1 MKHFVY
7 SMLILTLL
15 GILQACNDDHDV
27 VLKTEIETPAF
38 RIPAEWEPH
47 AATWVQWADEYD
59 VDVLTSFA
67 NFIKV
72 VQQYEPVHFILDEKN
87 KDSHEKTKQI
97 LKNKGV
103 TDENITYHSMPIDN
117 SWMRDNGPIYV
128 TDGSKTWIQN
138 WKFNGWGGGFENEQ
152 WGHKPGTTLFTDDN
166 LIPAKVAEYLGIE
179 KEDHLDYVLEKGNI
193 EVNGKGTLVINWDC
207 QAHRNP
213 ALTKEQHEEILKKNL
228 GATKIIWAYGY
239 HKEDGTIGHID
250 GFARFISENAIV
262 IADFNEP
269 NWDREDKLAKAC
281 AAEGITVHRYDGS
294 LNWLVGNGFV
304 VAMGEEGYNNEL
316 KAELEQFFPDR
327 DIYMID
333 AEAIGKQGGGIHCV
347 TNDQPVL

>member
-1 MKHFVY
+1 MV
-7 SMLILTLL
+7 STQIACSDDNALI
-15 GILQACNDDHDV
+15 QEPE
-27 VLKTEIETPAF
+27 TELETPAI
-38 RIPAEWEPH
+38 RVPAEWEPH
-47 AATWVQWADEYD
+47 AATWVQWADDYE
-59 VDVLTSFA
+59 VDVLIAFA

-72 VQQYEPVHFILDEKN
+72 VQQYEPVHLVLNEKF
-87 KDSHEKTKQI
+87 KEYEAETKQI
-97 LKNKGV
+97 LKNNGV
-103 TDENITYHSMPIDN
+103 ADENINYHSMPIDN

-128 TDGSKTWIQN
+128 TDGTKTWIQN
-138 WKFNGWGGGFENEQ
+138 WKFNGWGGGFEGEQ
-152 WGHKPGTTLFTDDN
+152 WGYEAGSTPYTDDN

-179 KEDHLDYVLEKGNI
+179 VADHLDYVLEKGNI
-193 EVNGKGTLVINWDC
+193 EVNGKGVLVINWDC

-213 ALTKEQHEEILKKNL
+213 GLTKEQHEEILKKNL

-250 GFARFISENAIV
+250 GFARFISENEIV
-262 IADFNEP
+262 IADFFNEP
-269 NWDREDKLAKAC
+269 NWDREDNLAKAC
-281 AAEGITVHRYDGS
+281 KAEGIKVYRYDGS

-304 VAMGEEGYNNEL
+304 VAMGEKGYNDKL

-347 TNDQPVL
+347 TNDQPAF